1 VEKVKPDDKLVGWG
15 VAVQPLPGETALGD
29 NYLVKEFPNG
39 VLIAVIDGLGHG
51 SEAAAVAETA
61 VSVLA
66 GFASEPIA
74 SLVKRCHERL
84 AGTRGVVMSL
94 ASINAIDNTMTW
106 LGVGNVDGVL
116 LRPDANASPV
126 RESLL
131 VRSGIVGYRLPPLR
145 LSTISLVRG
154 DVLIFATDGIRSGFV
169 EWVRL
174 TNSPQ
179 EIAESIIARYSKK
192 TDDALVLVAR
202 YIAGAM

>member
-1 VEKVKPDDKLVGWG
+1 
-15 VAVQPLPGETALGD
+15 
-29 NYLVKEFPNG
+29 
-39 VLIAVIDGLGHG
+39 
-51 SEAAAVAETA
+51 
-61 VSVLA
+61 
-66 GFASEPIA
+66 
-74 SLVKRCHERL
+74 
-84 AGTRGVVMSL
+84 MSL
-94 ASINAIDNTMTW
+94 ASINALDNTMTW

-131 VRSGIVGYRLPPLR
+131 VRSGIVGYQLPPLR

-169 EWVRL
+169 EGVRL

-179 EIAESIIARYSKK
+179 EIAESIIARYIKK